1 MGLLDDSS
9 SDDDAPRR
17 AAPPRPKII
26 SAESLIARAA
36 LPPQA
41 PPPRK
46 PVSLL
51 DSMAEKYARKAA
63 EAKLAKKQGARAAPR
78 RRRPPAPAP
87 PPAAVAGQGLAR
99 RHVVRR
105 RLPARRR
112 ERQGARGVQRRLES
126 DSYALAKAP
135 KKPAAAP
142 RVSARRRR
150 PTSRTTAR
158 PRARRRRRRLAGH
171 GLQPVVEKAEE
182 EEIGEEAVT
191 VSSDGAAPPRKPAA
205 KRRSMADVTAAA
217 LSSDDAGDGSDGS
230 DGFPHFDDP
239 RRPARREFPSNRAI
253 DRARALDTSHPSPPR
268 HHLDESPS
276 DVWLEPAAN
285 SDGGRLLVPSSISR
299 YLFSYQKEGVAWL
312 WKQFTSGMGGILA
325 DDMGLGKTA
334 QSIAFLAAVLRCSGS
349 RLDGSGGGAAQGGRR
364 SAAPT
369 LEGHRAALVIVPSS
383 RRTRRCGARTGAADV
398 VVASYGMCEGLDLSQ
413 GPATWEVVVIDEVHS
428 YKNPKSNRY
437 AQVLPIR
444 RRCKVLFGLT
454 GTPLQNNLD
463 ELHTLLGLCSSAKLG
478 SAGAFKA
485 KYKAIER
492 GQVQHADR
500 ETRVAGTILSTELKA
515 LTSAYILRRTKDE
528 VLTEQLKAGK
538 DEKVV
543 MCMLTP
549 VQKEL
554 YAAVVALPDVEALR
568 RAKEPCDCGREGEE
582 RGKCCHRPVNMPL
595 DRCFFASEAHNG
607 AGPCE
612 KCPGCY
618 TFAVMNKL
626 TKVCNH
632 PALLQLDAKDEAK
645 VDKCGARA
653 PRLAYGDPSKFEG
666 KALFRSQGLL
676 DLHRSV
682 NDCGK
687 MQTLKALLE
696 SFDRERDAKVLV
708 FAVDAG
714 FDVLEAFVRTQ
725 YTYLRLDG
733 GTPVKERQKLV
744 DRFNDPRG
752 DVFVALI
759 STRAGGTGL
768 NLQAANK
775 VVVFDVNWNPTL
787 DAQAQ
792 DRAYRLGQKRQV
804 DIFRLVSKGTIEEMT
819 FMRQLY
825 KKAITRSALE
835 KGGKET
841 NKYDKAK
848 FTALDKA
855 DGEEHYDAGAVASA
869 LVAKAKSG
877 DGGVKTLLGVPEE
890 DEAAAPAA
898 APAAAGD
905 RAAFAAAAA
914 KREPA
919 AAAPAPPSL
928 RPPPTADEALAM
940 AVGDAGAALVAFAGR
955 AAEHRATGLPRTS
968 AARSTTA
975 RRARARA
982 AEANARGAEA
992 GERRP
997 GDAGPRRRAS
1007 AAAHDLTTT
1016 GPAAVRLYAAQLG

>member
-1 MGLLDDSS
+1 MNVALRLEAAGVQRFDGRPSPAKAWLDDTS
-9 SDDDAPRR
+9 SDDDFPR
-17 AAPPRPKII
+17 
-26 SAESLIARAA
+26 
-36 LPPQA
+36 
-41 PPPRK
+41 
-46 PVSLL
+46 
-51 DSMAEKYARKAA
+51 
-63 EAKLAKKQGARAAPR
+63 
-78 RRRPPAPAP
+78 
-87 PPAAVAGQGLAR
+87 AVASAKALA
-99 RHVVRR
+99 
-105 RLPARRR
+105 ASSDDS
-112 ERQGARGVQRRLES
+112 ES
-126 DSYALAKAP
+126 DSYAFAKAP
-135 KKPAAAP
+135 KKPAAK
-142 RVSARRRR
+142 RRR
-150 PTSRTTAR
+150 
-158 PRARRRRRRLAGH
+158 
-171 GLQPVVEKAEE
+171 VEKRAPSSSDESDD
-182 EEIGEEAVT
+182 GAPAPAPGGDGDDWLDMDYNPWSKKPKKKKSTKKRAVT

-239 RRPARREFPSNRAI
+239 RRPARRE
-253 DRARALDTSHPSPPR
+253 

-349 RLDGSGGGAAQGGRR
+349 RRADGRAATERLKAGRR

-383 RRTRRCGARTGAADV
+383 VLDNWLREVKMWTKLNVAAIRKGSEKDETLRRARTGAADV

-500 ETRVAGTILSTELKA
+500 ETRVAGTVLSTELKA

-645 VDKCGARA
+645 VDKCGAARRFA
-653 PRLAYGDPSKFEG
+653 RLAYGDPSKFEG

-708 FAVDAG
+708 FSLSTQVL
-714 FDVLEAFVRTQ
+714 DVLEAFVRTQ

-744 DRFNDPRG
+744 DQFNDPRG

-848 FTALDKA
+848 FTAVQNEHNGELFGVENLLKYSEDSFFDELDKA

-890 DEAAAPAA
+890 EDGARGRASAAAR
-898 APAAAGD
+898 GD
-905 RAAFAAAAA
+905 GWAT
-914 KREPA
+914 
-919 AAAPAPPSL
+919 APP
-928 RPPPTADEALAM
+928 
-940 AVGDAGAALVAFAGR
+940 
-955 AAEHRATGLPRTS
+955 
-968 AARSTTA
+968 

-982 AEANARGAEA
+982 AEANARAAEA

-997 GDAGPRRRAS
+997 GDAVGA
-1007 AAAHDLTTT
+1007 
-1016 GPAAVRLYAAQLG
+1016 PAAPARADDSDDDWA

>member
-1 MGLLDDSS
+1 MDYNPWS
-9 SDDDAPRR
+9 
-17 AAPPRPKII
+17 K
-26 SAESLIARAA
+26 
-36 LPPQA
+36 
-41 PPPRK
+41 
-46 PVSLL
+46 
-51 DSMAEKYARKAA
+51 
-63 EAKLAKKQGARAAPR
+63 KLKK
-78 RRRPPAPAP
+78 
-87 PPAAVAGQGLAR
+87 
-99 RHVVRR
+99 
-105 RLPARRR
+105 
-112 ERQGARGVQRRLES
+112 
-126 DSYALAKAP
+126 
-135 KKPAAAP
+135 KKKSTKK
-142 RVSARRRR
+142 R
-150 PTSRTTAR
+150 
-158 PRARRRRRRLAGH
+158 
-171 GLQPVVEKAEE
+171 
-182 EEIGEEAVT
+182 AVT
-191 VSSDGAAPPRKPAA
+191 VSSDGAAAPRKPAA

-217 LSSDDAGDGSDGS
+217 LSSDDAGDDSDGS

-239 RRPARREFPSNRAI
+239 
-253 DRARALDTSHPSPPR
+253 

-349 RLDGSGGGAAQGGRR
+349 RRADGRAATERLKAGRK

-383 RRTRRCGARTGAADV
+383 VLDNWLREVKMWTKLNVAAIRKGSEKDETLRRARTGAADV

-500 ETRVAGTILSTELKA
+500 ETRVAGTVLSTELKA

-645 VDKCGARA
+645 ADKCEAARRFA
-653 PRLAYGDPSKFEG
+653 RLAYGDPSKFEG

-708 FAVDAG
+708 FSLSTQVL
-714 FDVLEAFVRTQ
+714 DVLEAFVRTQ

-744 DRFNDPRG
+744 DQFNDPRG

-835 KGGKET
+835 KGGEEK

-848 FTALDKA
+848 FTAVQNEHNGELFGVENLLKYSEDSFFDELDKA
-855 DGEEHYDAGAVASA
+855 DGGDHYDAGAVASA

-877 DGGVKTLLGVPEE
+877 DGGVKSLLGVPDEEDE

-898 APAAAGD
+898 PAATAGD

-919 AAAPAPPSL
+919 AAPAPAPPSL
-928 RPPPTADEALAM
+928 RPPPTADEALAT
-940 AVGDAGAALVAFAGR
+940 AVGDTRARALVAFAAGGP
-955 AAEHRATGLPRTS
+955 AEHRVTGLS
-968 AARSTTA
+968 KDE
-975 RRARARA
+975 RRAVH
-982 AEANARGAEA
+982 NWC
-992 GERRP
+992 ERRGLHSASHEEP
-997 GDAGPRRRAS
+997 GEPLPILVVSREKPAPPKRLSDESQPAAPAPAPPRPTPAAPKRAS
-1007 AAAHDLTTT
+1007 VGRAMPWAAPAAPAAAADDSDDDW
-1016 GPAAVRLYAAQLG
+1016 A

>member
-36 LPPQA
+36 ALPPKA

-63 EAKLAKKQGARAAPR
+63 EAKLAKKQGRCAALPPPPPPR
-78 RRRPPAPAP
+78 AP
-87 PPAAVAGQGLAR
+87 PPPPSPAKAWLDDTSSDDDFLRAVASAKALA
-99 RHVVRR
+99 
-105 RLPARRR
+105 AS
-112 ERQGARGVQRRLES
+112 S
-126 DSYALAKAP
+126 DDLSPTRTLLAKAP
-135 KKPAAAP
+135 KSRPPSAASKSAP
-142 RVSARRRR
+142 S
-150 PTSRTTAR
+150 
-158 PRARRRRRRLAGH
+158 
-171 GLQPVVEKAEE
+171 
-182 EEIGEEAVT
+182 
-191 VSSDGAAPPRKPAA
+191 SSDESDDGAPAPASGGDGDDWLDMDYNPWKPAA

-217 LSSDDAGDGSDGS
+217 LSSDDAGDDSDGS
-230 DGFPHFDDP
+230 D
-239 RRPARREFPSNRAI
+239 A
-253 DRARALDTSHPSPPR
+253 
-268 HHLDESPS
+268 
-276 DVWLEPAAN
+276 
-285 SDGGRLLVPSSISR
+285 
-299 YLFSYQKEGVAWL
+299 
-312 WKQFTSGMGGILA
+312 
-325 DDMGLGKTA
+325 
-334 QSIAFLAAVLRCSGS
+334 LAARG
-349 RLDGSGGGAAQGGRR
+349 RPRGDGAAQGGAEERGADAR
-364 SAAPT
+364 GATA
-369 LEGHRAALVIVPSS
+369 RVIVPSS
-383 RRTRRCGARTGAADV
+383 VLDNWLREVKMWTKLNVAAIRKGSEKDETLRRARTGAADV

-428 YKNPKSNRY
+428 YKNPKTDRY
-437 AQVLPIR
+437 ASALPIR

-500 ETRVAGTILSTELKA
+500 ETRVAGTVLSTELKA

-582 RGKCCHRPVNMPL
+582 RGKCCHRPVNMPSTA
-595 DRCFFASEAHNG
+595 ASSPEAHNG

-612 KCPGCY
+612 KCPGC

-645 VDKCGARA
+645 VDKCGPRA
-653 PRLAYGDPSKFEG
+653 ATYGDPSKFEG

-696 SFDRERDAKVLV
+696 SFDRATPACSSSLSTQVL
-708 FAVDAG
+708 
-714 FDVLEAFVRTQ
+714 DVLEAFVRTQ

-733 GTPVKERQKLV
+733 GTPVKERQKL
-744 DRFNDPRG
+744 
-752 DVFVALI
+752 
-759 STRAGGTGL
+759 
-768 NLQAANK
+768 AANK

-848 FTALDKA
+848 FTAVQNEHNGELFGVENLLKYSEESFFDELDKA

-890 DEAAAPAA
+890 EAAAPAA
-898 APAAAGD
+898 PAGDAAAAAGD

-919 AAAPAPPSL
+919 AAAAPAPPSL

-940 AVGDAGAALVAFAGR
+940 VAGDAAGAGAVAFAAGGP
-955 AAEHRATGLPRTS
+955 AEHRATGLSKDERRAVHNWMFTVPAGALDLEDNVLINTFGYNNICVYIDDLLAKYVAIWLWCIFVIAWWIYEGLMWVQIRGQYRLGLVSEGWYRAFLAITIFDVVGVSYSISIFAVHPKQNFVMHTIPFSALIVVVSLNAFRNIIFGLDDVAGTGFGYS
-968 AARSTTA
+968 AAS
-975 RRARARA
+975 
-982 AEANARGAEA
+982 
-992 GERRP
+992 P
-997 GDAGPRRRAS
+997 GVQ
-1007 AAAHDLTTT
+1007 T
-1016 GPAAVRLYAAQLG
+1016 